1 MNDNLPDNRALDIIA
16 YLLKD
21 PDWGPG
27 MLEDIA
33 ELVIRSGR
41 SVENICLITGEE
53 GENINDCST
62 HEHEHTWSRH

>member
-41 SVENICLITGEE
+41 SVETICHLAGEE
-53 GENINDCST
+53 GEDINDCST